1 MPKDKRRFDSENA
14 VEESKNRSKASRGKG
29 WRVGTATLTICAAS
43 FGAYY
48 SPHFRAASSDWFERW
63 RAFGAAK
70 TASTDVFSEENG
82 ATADEKMREKLAQA
96 PSFRDFL
103 TDEYGEEGARELLG
117 IDETTVDVAEV
128 GGAVGGFADY
138 VVAETGASEVFANE
152 SVASVVDAPSLPD
165 VSEPPSSFAD
175 YVAAETGASEVFAN
189 ESVASVVDAPSLPDV
204 SEPPSSFADYVA
216 AETGASEVFANES
229 VASVVDAPSL
239 PDVSEPPSSFADY
252 VAAETGASEVFA
264 NESVASVVDAPSL
277 PGAPEPP
284 SSFADYV
291 AAKPFGDSRTKGNGL
306 SVEKTRLAS
315 LGAPGEVDVL
325 SEDETA
331 LTARL
336 ENEMKERGVGN
347 PRVERWGGRFWRASG
362 FATTNEGVATFCE
375 AVDVDPAA
383 AQRAALT
390 KFDAA
395 RF

>member
-1 MPKDKRRFDSENA
+1 MPKDKRRADSENA
-14 VEESKNRSKASRGKG
+14 VEELKIRSKANRNKG
-29 WRVGTATLTICAAS
+29 WRVGAATLTICAAA

-63 RAFGAAK
+63 RASLAAK
-70 TASTDVFSEENG
+70 TAATDVFSEENG

-165 VSEPPSSFAD
+165 APEPPSSFAD
-175 YVAAETGASEVFAN
+175 YVAAETNASEVFAN
-189 ESVASVVDAPSLPDV
+189 ESVASVVDAPSLP
-204 SEPPSSFADYVA
+204 
-216 AETGASEVFANES
+216 ASPES
-229 VASVVDAPSL
+229 TA
-239 PDVSEPPSSFADY
+239 
-252 VAAETGASEVFA
+252 
-264 NESVASVVDAPSL
+264 
-277 PGAPEPP
+277 
-284 SSFADYV
+284 SFADYV
-291 AAKPFGDSRTKGNGL
+291 AAKPFGDLGTNDSELN
-306 SVEKTRLAS
+306 VEKTKLAS
-315 LGAPGEVDVL
+315 SLAPGAVDVL

-383 AQRAALT
+383 AQRAALA

>member
-152 SVASVVDAPSLPD
+152 SVASVVDAPSLP
-165 VSEPPSSFAD
+165 
-175 YVAAETGASEVFAN
+175 
-189 ESVASVVDAPSLPDV
+189 
-204 SEPPSSFADYVA
+204 
-216 AETGASEVFANES
+216 
-229 VASVVDAPSL
+229 
-239 PDVSEPPSSFADY
+239 
-252 VAAETGASEVFA
+252 
-264 NESVASVVDAPSL
+264 
-277 PGAPEPP
+277 GAPEPP

>member
-165 VSEPPSSFAD
+165 
-175 YVAAETGASEVFAN
+175 
-189 ESVASVVDAPSLPDV
+189 AP
-204 SEPPSSFADYVA
+204 EPPSSFADYVA

>member
-165 VSEPPSSFAD
+165 
-175 YVAAETGASEVFAN
+175 
-189 ESVASVVDAPSLPDV
+189 AP
-204 SEPPSSFADYVA
+204 
-216 AETGASEVFANES
+216 
-229 VASVVDAPSL
+229 
-239 PDVSEPPSSFADY
+239 EPPSSFADY

>member
-152 SVASVVDAPSLPD
+152 SVASVVDAPS
-165 VSEPPSSFAD
+165 
-175 YVAAETGASEVFAN
+175 
-189 ESVASVVDAPSLPDV
+189 
-204 SEPPSSFADYVA
+204 
-216 AETGASEVFANES
+216 
-229 VASVVDAPSL
+229 
-239 PDVSEPPSSFADY
+239 
-252 VAAETGASEVFA
+252 
-264 NESVASVVDAPSL
+264 
-277 PGAPEPP
+277 
-284 SSFADYV
+284 
-291 AAKPFGDSRTKGNGL
+291 
-306 SVEKTRLAS
+306 
-315 LGAPGEVDVL
+315 
-325 SEDETA
+325 
-331 LTARL
+331 
-336 ENEMKERGVGN
+336 
-347 PRVERWGGRFWRASG
+347 
-362 FATTNEGVATFCE
+362 
-375 AVDVDPAA
+375 
-383 AQRAALT
+383 
-390 KFDAA
+390 
-395 RF
+395 